1 MTRGNSEH
9 TQTSATPPGKLAE
22 LNERDFEQLLLK
34 QAHRPARNPDIWR
47 VLISADLIDRTRSVL
62 AAMQARNRRAI
73 NRRSRELAEREAE
86 CRNNGKAGHAQ
97 LIDAK
102 AAYHQWRLGADN
114 FDHTV
119 TQALAEVNAALHTRP
134 RQPSRHDQLTTAIDA
149 IRQHREASE
158 AAQLEPEPHDV
169 KLWRTAD
176 TLDTGTPA
184 KTERRR

>member
-102 AAYHQWRLGADN
+102 ATYHQWRLGADN